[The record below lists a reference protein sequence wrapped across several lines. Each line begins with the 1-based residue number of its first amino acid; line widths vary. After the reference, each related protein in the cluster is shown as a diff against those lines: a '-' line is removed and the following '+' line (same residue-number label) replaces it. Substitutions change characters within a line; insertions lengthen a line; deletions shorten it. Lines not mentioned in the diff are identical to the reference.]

1 MMKQNM
7 MMALIAA
14 SMSLSASAQN
24 SGNQP
29 KADAQNCYQGHFT
42 RSLHDVMQDVSQRW
56 GVRFKYN
63 VDTVGRQ
70 LPYAD
75 FRIKPYSLEESL
87 ANISSI
93 STSTGGSRMV
103 MSIRSNLMNIPD
115 AIPKRVSRCLLISRR
130 FTRTGNS
137 LKHARTRYER
147 RCAASWASDRYM
159 DSLVHKKPILG
170 KGAPVTVIRFRI
182 ICIETLPGEHVFGS
196 IYYANEE
203 GQASVDYLS

>member
-1 MMKQNM
+1 
-7 MMALIAA
+7 MALIAA

-75 FRIKPYSLEESL
+75 FRIKPYSLEETL
-87 ANISSI
+87 TNI
-93 STSTGGSRMV
+93 
-103 MSIRSNLMNIPD
+103 
-115 AIPKRVSRCLLISRR
+115 C
-130 FTRTGNS
+130 
-137 LKHARTRYER
+137 
-147 RCAASWASDRYM
+147 
-159 DSLVHKKPILG
+159 
-170 KGAPVTVIRFRI
+170 
-182 ICIETLPGEHVFGS
+182 
-196 IYYANEE
+196 
-203 GQASVDYLS
+203 

>member
-1 MMKQNM
+1 
-7 MMALIAA
+7 MALIAA

-75 FRIKPYSLEESL
+75 FRIKPYSLEETLTNICKYFDFNWWKQNGNVYKIKPYEYPRRHTEEGEQML
-87 ANISSI
+87 AYLKTLYQNREQFEARKDSV
-93 STSTGGSRMV
+93 RKEV
-103 MSIRSNLMNIPD
+103 
-115 AIPKRVSRCLLISRR
+115 RR
-130 FTRTGNS
+130 ILGI
-137 LKHARTRYER
+137 
-147 RCAASWASDRYM
+147 DRYM
-159 DSLVHKKPILG
+159 DSLVHKKPIL
-170 KGAPVTVIRFRI
+170 V
-182 ICIETLPGEHVFGS
+182 
-196 IYYANEE
+196 
-203 GQASVDYLS
+203 